1 MGGKI
6 LGDILKIY
14 FMNVINDFDNLLI
27 ISAVIRKYGYQIKT
41 IFSYIVL
48 SLTIS
53 RTLYTVTIQFL
64 ADIPGLR
71 VIIGMILLCVA
82 IRLACTTQRDNG
94 ARSIPSI
101 SIGRM
106 MLILLATDFSI
117 CLDSVMI
124 TAELSTNL
132 LFIMVGIFL
141 SVSTVF
147 LLLDLFSEILVK
159 SSLVQIIASGLIAYI
174 SILSIVKDPMTR
186 SPIGFIEDFFEI
198 QINHW
203 INVLALDMALLVVF
217 IGLMNRLKNRN

>member
-1 MGGKI
+1 M
-6 LGDILKIY
+6 
-14 FMNVINDFDNLLI
+14 INDFDNLLI

-53 RTLYTVTIQFL
+53 RTLYTVTIQFF

-82 IRLACTTQRDNG
+82 IRLACTTQRDDG

-106 MLILLATDFSI
+106 ILILLATDFSI

-147 LLLDLFSEILVK
+147 LFLDLFSEIFVK
-159 SSLVQIIASGLIAYI
+159 SSLIQIIASGLIAYI
-174 SILSIVKDPMTR
+174 SILSMVKDPITK
-186 SPIGFIEDFFEI
+186 SPIVFIEDFFEI

-203 INVLALDMALLVVF
+203 INIFALDMALLVVF